1 MKTITIDTSNYDDL
15 NASFLAA
22 MRTQPD
28 KIIFK
33 GSAPQYEQRVK
44 EAGIVVEVAA
54 LESEVMYAY

>member
-1 MKTITIDTSNYDDL
+1 MDTITIDTSNYDDL

-28 KIIFK
+28 KIIFI

-44 EAGIVVEVAA
+44 EAGIVVEVQAAAA
-54 LESEVMYAY
+54 L